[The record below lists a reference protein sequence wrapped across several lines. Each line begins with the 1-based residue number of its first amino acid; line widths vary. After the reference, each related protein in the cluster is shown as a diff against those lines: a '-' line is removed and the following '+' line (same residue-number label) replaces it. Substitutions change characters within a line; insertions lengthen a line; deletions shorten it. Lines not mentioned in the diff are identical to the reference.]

1 MVKNSVKRL
10 ATNRRK
16 RWQDL
21 LQNNAVPTA
30 SGKSKVLIDTN
41 VWYSAILYGGK
52 PEELV
57 RLCINS
63 QYIVISAYIINELR
77 VKLKLDAKAPYKWLN
92 ALERQ
97 LKRVCEVVDVDVIP
111 KIVRDPKDDP
121 IIATGISG
129 HCEYLITGDDDLLSL
144 KSVGN
149 LQIVTIDEFLRLTQ

>member
-1 MVKNSVKRL
+1 MVKNSAKRL

-30 SGKSKVLIDTN
+30 SGKRKVLIDTN

-63 QYIVISAYIINELR
+63 QYIVISAFIINEIR
-77 VKLKLDAKAPYKWLN
+77 VKLKLDVSAPYKWLN
-92 ALERQ
+92 TLERQ

-111 KIVRDPKDDP
+111 KLVRDPKDDP
-121 IIATGISG
+121 IIATGIG
-129 HCEYLITGDDDLLSL
+129 GQCKYLITGDGDLLSL

-149 LQIVTIDEFLRLTQ
+149 LQIITVDEFLRLVQ

>member
-1 MVKNSVKRL
+1 MVKNSVRRL

-52 PEELV
+52 PEQLV
-57 RLCINS
+57 KQCING

-77 VKLKLDAKAPYKWLN
+77 VKLKLDANAPYKWLN

-97 LKRVCEVVDVDVIP
+97 LKQVCEVVDVDVIP
-111 KIVRDPKDDP
+111 KIVRDSKDDP
-121 IIATGISG
+121 VVATGING
-129 HCEYLITGDDDLLSL
+129 QCEYLITGDDDLLSL
-144 KSVGN
+144 KLIGD
-149 LQIVTIDEFLRLTQ
+149 LRTVTVDEFLILAK